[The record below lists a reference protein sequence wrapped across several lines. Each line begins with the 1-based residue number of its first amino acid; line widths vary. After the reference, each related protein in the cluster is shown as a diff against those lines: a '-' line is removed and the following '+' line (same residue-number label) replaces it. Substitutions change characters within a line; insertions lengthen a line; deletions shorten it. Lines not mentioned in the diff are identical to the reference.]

1 MSSPNDVVV
10 VQIDFAQNV
19 ALLSQHKVQS
29 DHFDKLQATVFI
41 AFVVMGS
48 EHKNY
53 VIISYYL
60 EYVRTGLYFLL
71 QHLEKKSL
79 HL

>member
-1 MSSPNDVVV
+1 MLWLYK
-10 VQIDFAQNV
+10 DFAQTV

-29 DHFDKLQATVFI
+29 DHFDKPQTTVFT
-41 AFVVMGS
+41 AFVVMSS

-60 EYVRTGLYFLL
+60 EYVRMKLYFLL
-71 QHLEKKSL
+71 NT
-79 HL
+79 